1 MMYKEMAHYE
11 CEENEQFEE
20 SKLNRVYD
28 GNEVCRPY
36 GKYIDDVCIDGIWC
50 ELYEDNGDYTA
61 YTDITDDDD
70 DYGEMIDR
78 RYQEYVDSKY
88 EN

>member
-1 MMYKEMAHYE
+1 MYKEVAKYSA
-11 CEENEQFEE
+11 EENEVVTMDMLE
-20 SKLNRVYD
+20 RIYD
-28 GNEVCRPY
+28 GEKVYIPSGVYVDEVQ
-36 GKYIDDVCIDGIWC
+36 INGIWC
-50 ELYEDNGDYTA
+50 DVYEDNGDYTA
-61 YTDITDDDD
+61 YMDITDDDD

>member
-1 MMYKEMAHYE
+1 MYKEVAKYSA
-11 CEENEQFEE
+11 EENEVVTMDML
-20 SKLNRVYD
+20 KRIYD
-28 GNEVCRPY
+28 GEKVYIPSGVYVDEVQ
-36 GKYIDDVCIDGIWC
+36 IDGIWC
-50 ELYEDNGDYTA
+50 DVYEDNGDYTA

-70 DYGEMIDR
+70 DYGEMVDR

>member
-1 MMYKEMAHYE
+1 MYKEVAKYSA
-11 CEENEQFEE
+11 EENEVVTMDMLE
-20 SKLNRVYD
+20 RIYD
-28 GNEVCRPY
+28 GEKVYIPSGVYVDEVQ
-36 GKYIDDVCIDGIWC
+36 INGIWC
-50 ELYEDNGDYTA
+50 DVYEDNGDYTA
-61 YTDITDDDD
+61 YMDITDDD

>member
-1 MMYKEMAHYE
+1 MYKEVAKYSA
-11 CEENEQFEE
+11 EENEIVTMDMLE
-20 SKLNRVYD
+20 RIYD
-28 GNEVCRPY
+28 GEKVYIPSGVYVDEVQ
-36 GKYIDDVCIDGIWC
+36 INGIWC
-50 ELYEDNGDYTA
+50 DVYEDNGDYTA
-61 YTDITDDDD
+61 YMDITDDD

>member
-1 MMYKEMAHYE
+1 MYKEVANYSA
-11 CEENEQFEE
+11 EENEVVTMDMVE
-20 SKLNRVYD
+20 RIYD
-28 GNEVCRPY
+28 GEKVYIPSGVYVDEVQ
-36 GKYIDDVCIDGIWC
+36 INGIWC
-50 ELYEDNGDYTA
+50 DVYEDNGDYTA
-61 YTDITDDDD
+61 YMDITDDND